1 MPGHKGSLLYGCC
14 VMMCFMEPSEEAK
27 HPRRPDI
34 FTETHVLGDDTHVL
48 TVRAEH
54 CDALAARHIAHVAVV
69 DAASPYTIV
78 RTHLSGAFMQ
88 VCLGGEGHTFL
99 DGRWLAHTP
108 GYASFAPAH
117 VLHAFHCLPAKRW
130 QLCWVRF
137 MPTSPRS
144 LAGAITP
151 SLTRFDGR
159 PLENAVRGLYHEMA
173 TTADPGT
180 SAIWVDIIDRYV
192 TRMVDP
198 WQSEPR
204 LNGMWKVV
212 LADLGRPWQLD
223 ELASLAN
230 ISSEH
235 LRRLCW
241 QNFGRSPGRQLTA
254 MRMAQAAHA
263 LATTQRKIEAIARD
277 VGYANPFAFSNTF
290 KRLTGFR
297 PSEYRS
303 RPRS

>member
-1 MPGHKGSLLYGCC
+1 MC
-14 VMMCFMEPSEEAK
+14 VVSCEKVE
-27 HPRRPDI
+27 RPDI
-34 FTETHVLGDDTHVL
+34 FTETHVLGDDTRVL
-48 TVRAEH
+48 TVRAEN
-54 CDALAARHIAHVAVV
+54 CEALAARHIAHVAVV
-69 DAASPYTIV
+69 DAAAPYTIV

-117 VLHAFHCLPAKRW
+117 VLHAFHCLPGKRW

-173 TTADPGT
+173 GSADPGT
-180 SAIWVDIIDRYV
+180 CAIWVDMIDRYIA
-192 TRMVDP
+192 RMVDP

-204 LNGMWKVV
+204 LNEMWNVV
-212 LADLGRPWQLD
+212 LADLGRPWQLE
-223 ELASLAN
+223 ELAALAS
-230 ISSEH
+230 ISPEH

-254 MRMAQAAHA
+254 MRIAQAAHE
-263 LATTQRKIEAIARD
+263 LATTSRKIEAIARD
-277 VGYANPFAFSNTF
+277 VGYANPFTFSNTF
-290 KRLTGFR
+290 KRLTGLR